1 MAALTRPPA
10 IRYDKR
16 MNPPDSPSN
25 DPLRLNRMLKSA
37 GYRSCRIDAKSR
49 MVNFICRTREWAL
62 AIRLT
67 PDWLNITTL
76 VCELPKEPG
85 VRARLLEFVLQTN
98 RNVPLVKFGIAGEC
112 VNLELDY
119 RAEHI
124 DEAVLSNL
132 IGLVQSVAE
141 EQYPRIFRIVNGDD
155 VLESLGRTLEAG
167 SAS

>member
-10 IRYDKR
+10 IPYDGR
-16 MNPPDSPSN
+16 MNPPDSASN
-25 DPLRLNRMLKSA
+25 DPLRLDRLLKSA

-76 VCELPKEPG
+76 VCELPKGPG
-85 VRARLLEFVLQTN
+85 VRARLLEWVLQVN
-98 RNVPLVKFGIAGEC
+98 RNVSLVKFGIAGAC
-112 VNLELDY
+112 LNLELDY

-124 DEAVLSNL
+124 DETVLFNL
-132 IGLVQSVAE
+132 IGLVQTVAE

-155 VLESLGRTLEAG
+155 VLESLGRTLDVG